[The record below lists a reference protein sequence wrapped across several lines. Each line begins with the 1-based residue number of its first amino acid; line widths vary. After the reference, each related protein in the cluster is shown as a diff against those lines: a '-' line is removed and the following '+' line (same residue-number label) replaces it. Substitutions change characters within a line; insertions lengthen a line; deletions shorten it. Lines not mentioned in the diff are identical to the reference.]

1 MFFKY
6 FSENYQVR
14 LLTEDD
20 AGDIF
25 CLCEQNPLYY
35 RHCPP
40 FVTKESICRDM
51 RALPPGKSVED
62 KFYLGYFDKDR
73 LVAVMDFI
81 RGYPDSET
89 GFIGFFMTN
98 AAIQHKGVGSEL
110 IGELCRCLHG
120 EGYRAIRLGW
130 VKGNSQSENFWHKN
144 GFQETGVTYETDNYT
159 VIVAERKL

>member
-1 MFFKY
+1 
-6 FSENYQVR
+6 
-14 LLTEDD
+14 
-20 AGDIF
+20 
-25 CLCEQNPLYY
+25 
-35 RHCPP
+35 
-40 FVTKESICRDM
+40 M

-110 IGELCRCLHG
+110 IGELCRCLRG
-120 EGYRAIRLGW
+120 QGYRAIRLGW

-144 GFQETGVTYETDNYT
+144 GFQETGVIYETDNYT